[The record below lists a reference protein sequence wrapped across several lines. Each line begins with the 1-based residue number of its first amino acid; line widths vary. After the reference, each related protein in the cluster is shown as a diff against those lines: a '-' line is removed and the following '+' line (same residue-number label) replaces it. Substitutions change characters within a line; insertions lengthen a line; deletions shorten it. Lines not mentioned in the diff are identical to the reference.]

1 MHLGRAIEKFAKNE
15 ILGWNPQRKAF
26 ELTGV
31 KGSMQVYD
39 RFISDRTFGTKKRLI
54 LTPRRDYIPSFY
66 EYVRMGDSLARFM
79 VDALNEDVFD
89 NSPYANTYLVREARY
104 YVQIGRLQGAE
115 RASGSG
121 GKKTFVAN
129 YMVFGDYERYT
140 ANNSKEFDTVDYTV
154 SDVFLPLSTPV
165 TSADLLLI
173 DGKLHEVT
181 EVSRVSNLL
190 WIRAQKIGGDDLVA
204 TALSNL
210 YHCDLTARWG
220 QYEVTLSQSGESFS
234 ADITHPCHTVMAQVT
249 PATPMGTFT
258 ATASFGYGSDW
269 GLHYG
274 TEEGEAILALYDQF
288 KNLLAYSDTGELS
301 WAGEP
306 KAGFILAVTAPN
318 YQVTGTATVT
328 IGMS

>member
-39 RFISDRTFGTKKRLI
+39 RFISDRTFGTKKRLL
-54 LTPRRDYIPSFY
+54 LTPKRDYIPSFY
-66 EYVRMGDSLARFM
+66 EYVRVGDSLARFM
-79 VDALNEDVFD
+79 VDALNEDVYD
-89 NSPYANTYLVREARY
+89 NNPYANTYLVREARY
-104 YVQIGRLQGAE
+104 YVEIGQLQGTA

-121 GKKTFVAN
+121 GKGTFVAAHN
-129 YMVFGDYERYT
+129 VFGDYERYT
-140 ANNSKEFDTVDYTV
+140 ANNSKGFDTVDYTV
-154 SDVFLPLSTPV
+154 SDVFLPLSTPI
-165 TSADLLLI
+165 TSADLLRI

-190 WIRAQKIGGDDLVA
+190 WIRAQKIGGDELTF
-204 TALSNL
+204 TAGSDL

-220 QYEVTLSQSGESFS
+220 QYDFLLSQSGDSFS
-234 ADITHPCHTVMAQVT
+234 ADIIHPCHTVMAQIT
-249 PATPMGTFT
+249 PSNPMSTFT

-269 GLHYG
+269 GMHYG
-274 TEEGEAILALYDQF
+274 TEEGEAIIALYDQF